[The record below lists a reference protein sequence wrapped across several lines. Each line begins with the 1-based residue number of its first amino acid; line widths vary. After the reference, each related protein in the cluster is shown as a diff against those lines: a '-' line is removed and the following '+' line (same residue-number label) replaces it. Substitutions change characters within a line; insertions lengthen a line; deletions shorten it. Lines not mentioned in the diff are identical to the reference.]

1 MNKELD
7 QLLTKIIRAKWENE
21 PVSATFLGIHDFD
34 DQLGRYDRNTQ
45 TDLIERAKGYAG
57 ELKAYEGEPTLS
69 GDQKID
75 LHLLM
80 GQLESEV
87 RFFETVGMPF
97 RNATI
102 YPYICLYGIYSLL
115 IRDFAP
121 LEQRIRSV
129 LTRLGDVPRLLKE
142 GQQNLSEGERIP
154 RVWTDIACEVT
165 EAGISFFQTY
175 ITKLSEQVPDMHEQI
190 RRANNSAIE
199 ALKEY
204 RLFLKEQIL
213 SKAVQDFAI
222 GEDMFNFLLKN
233 DHLLPYDV
241 DSLIT
246 LGRECIAQ
254 TEQLMEQ
261 IAGEIDQTKSWRKI
275 VAALKEDYPSK
286 DELAH
291 FYQERMEAAK
301 DFVRKRDLVTIPAD
315 EILRIEETPI
325 FERPTTPYAAYLSPP
340 PFDAKPEGIFWVTP
354 IDPHA
359 PPERQS
365 DQLRGHNR
373 RGVTVV
379 ALHEAYPGHHLQLSR
394 ANELS
399 SPVRKHY
406 HSTVFVEG
414 WALYCEEMMFEMG
427 FYPDR
432 ETRLLQLKDQL
443 WRSCRVVIDASIHS
457 RRMSF
462 EDAAKMLVDVADV
475 EETNAEV
482 EVKRYTISPTQ
493 PMSYI
498 VGKKQ
503 ILELREKV
511 RNLEGKDFRLKDF
524 HDRLLS
530 FGSIPLSLIAPV
542 MLSQIKGD

>member
-1 MNKELD
+1 MNEEVD
-7 QLLTKIIRAKWENE
+7 QLLTKIIREKWESE

-34 DQLGRYDRNTQ
+34 DRLGKYDKDTQ
-45 TDLIERAKGYAG
+45 TELIEKAKNYVIQ
-57 ELKAYEGEPTLS
+57 LKTYQGEPTLS
-69 GDQKID
+69 GGQKID
-75 LHLLM
+75 LQLLI

-115 IRDFAP
+115 IREFAP
-121 LEQRIRSV
+121 LEQRMKDV
-129 LTRLGDVPRLLKE
+129 LSRLGDVPRILKE
-142 GQQNLSEGERIP
+142 GQQNLSEGENIP
-154 RVWTDIACEVT
+154 RVWTEIAFEVT
-165 EAGISFFQTY
+165 EAGIKFFQTN
-175 ITKLSEQVPDMHEQI
+175 IKQLSQQVSDIREQI
-190 RRANNSAIE
+190 ERANNSAIQ

-204 RLFLKEQIL
+204 QLFLKQQIL
-213 SKAVQDFAI
+213 SKAVEDFAI
-222 GEDMFNFLLKN
+222 GDETFNFLLKN

-261 IAGEIDQTKSWRKI
+261 IAGEINKTRSWREI

-286 DELAH
+286 DELTR

-301 DFVRKRDLVTIPAD
+301 EFVRKRDLVTIPAN
-315 EILRIEETPI
+315 EILRVEETPI

-340 PFDAKPEGIFWVTP
+340 PFDTKPEGIFWVTP
-354 IDPHA
+354 IDMDA

-394 ANELS
+394 ANELT

-462 EDAAKMLVDVADV
+462 EDAVKMLVEVADV
-475 EETNAEV
+475 EGTNAQA

-503 ILELREKV
+503 ILELREEV
-511 RNLEGKDFRLKDF
+511 RNLKGKDFRLKYF

-530 FGSIPLSLIAPV
+530 FGSIPLSLIAPA
-542 MLSQIKGD
+542 MLSKIKGE